1 MTAERIRIGVVGGG
15 LVAQAVHLPNL
26 RDLDEHFELVALAD
40 PSARVRDRVGRRFG
54 IPATY
59 PTWEAML
66 DKAPL
71 DAVAVCTPHSAHTE
85 PILSALETG
94 RHVFVEKPLCVR
106 LEDADRIVAAQER
119 TSRAV
124 QVGYMKRFD
133 PAYERLLAALPAD
146 ARDLR
151 YIAAVTYDPDMARAP
166 FFRPGALVPAEDVP
180 AAVAHAARDARREQL
195 EAELGTADPVAAH
208 AYYLTYLSALSH
220 DVNLVHGILER
231 LGVPLPAA
239 VDASRWWADGWAG
252 NGVLRLASGARCSLT
267 WLWLDGLDE
276 FREDVTAYFTDAVH
290 ALRFPAPYLGWPA
303 RYEQRGRAT
312 AVRSVRPGKAYVEE
326 LLHFHA
332 CIADGAP
339 CRTPAAQARLD
350 LRVLKAMFLAAGGV

>member
-1 MTAERIRIGVVGGG
+1 MTPERIRIGVVGGG
-15 LVAQAVHLPNL
+15 LIAQAAHLPNL
-26 RDLDEHFELVALAD
+26 RRLDGHFELVALAD

-59 PTWEAML
+59 ATWEAML
-66 DKAPL
+66 DEAPL
-71 DAVAVCTPHSAHTE
+71 DAVAVCTPHSAHTD
-85 PILSALETG
+85 PILAALDAG
-94 RHVFVEKPLCVR
+94 RHVFVEKPLCLR
-106 LEDADRIVAAQER
+106 SGDADRIVAAQER
-119 TSRAV
+119 TGRVV

-133 PAYERLLAALPAD
+133 PAYARLLAALPED

-151 YIAAVTYDPDMARAP
+151 YIEATTYDPDMARPP
-166 FFRPGALVPAEDVP
+166 FFRPDELVPADDIP
-180 AAVAHAARDARREQL
+180 ATVAQAARDARREQL
-195 EAELGTADPVAAH
+195 EAELGTADPVAGH

-231 LGVPLPAA
+231 LGEPLPAA

-252 NGVLRLASGARCSLT
+252 NGVLRLAGGARCSLT

-303 RYEQRGRAT
+303 RYERRGREA
-312 AVRSVRPGKAYVEE
+312 AERSVHLGEAYVAE

-332 CIADGAP
+332 CVADGAT

-350 LRVLKAMFLAAGGV
+350 LRVLKAMFLATEAV